1 MTHIGV
7 LLVVGLALRVVGAI
21 PVVFAV
27 LPVPSY
33 TGKDTTCLSASDGCT
48 EAAAASYALD
58 CLADD
63 PTGSIWAGGADDR
76 DRRTIYLPQ
85 SVTQAA
91 PLTLE
96 ITSCSYMY
104 TTSAT
109 AAMDPYQNSGSITIS
124 AGATVTVWGV
134 ASFNVYKAGCVPPP
148 GDRAPSRAFTHLLE
162 PLLLRS
168 FWLQMELSAAALAAA
183 LAAGLAA
190 APFAAATAVATAIA
204 SCLSSRTTGAA
215 TASDGDGWRRPT
227 VRGRRWGLLR
237 GTR

>member
-1 MTHIGV
+1 
-7 LLVVGLALRVVGAI
+7 
-21 PVVFAV
+21 
-27 LPVPSY
+27 
-33 TGKDTTCLSASDGCT
+33 
-48 EAAAASYALD
+48 
-58 CLADD
+58 
-63 PTGSIWAGGADDR
+63 
-76 DRRTIYLPQ
+76 
-85 SVTQAA
+85 
-91 PLTLE
+91 
-96 ITSCSYMY
+96 MY

-109 AAMDPYQNSGSITIS
+109 AAMDPFSNDDLTVSSGV
-124 AGATVTVWGV
+124 TVTVWGV
-134 ASFNVYKAGCVPPP
+134 TSFNVYKAGCVPPP

-204 SCLSSRTTGAA
+204 SCLSSRATGAA

>member
-1 MTHIGV
+1 MIS
-7 LLVVGLALRVVGAI
+7 LSLPGL
-21 PVVFAV
+21 
-27 LPVPSY
+27 
-33 TGKDTTCLSASDGCT
+33 
-48 EAAAASYALD
+48 
-58 CLADD
+58 
-63 PTGSIWAGGADDR
+63 
-76 DRRTIYLPQ
+76 
-85 SVTQAA
+85 
-91 PLTLE
+91 
-96 ITSCSYMY
+96 
-104 TTSAT
+104 
-109 AAMDPYQNSGSITIS
+109 
-124 AGATVTVWGV
+124 TVTVWGV

-162 PLLLRS
+162 PLLLRI

-204 SCLSSRTTGAA
+204 SCLSSRATGAA